1 MRWTCVDSGSAP
13 GTTTTLIWGL
23 GKPSPGEFGRCEK
36 RFLSSQTTHKP
47 RRPARTPETR
57 SPAPLRGEK
66 YAGGGKS
73 APGSPLTP
81 PSTPALAHDAR
92 PPESSCPEGWRRCT
106 ARRGAPLHGVAP
118 RPAPCPPSFGAAKT
132 LSPRLWSLQR
142 ANESGAGFGAPGPS
156 ERGHRGACPQRAPAP
171 RPVSWVAA
179 RGERQPWLDHG
190 VCGQGAGPGGGGGG
204 ELTAGWSL
212 RLRAHWELRQPA
224 RALRR
229 TADAAEGERD
239 PRGAV
244 LNVRGQRPVLWKT
257 RGRCPNLGESGGNA
271 QISWTREKHCP
282 RPSGHAAGP
291 SVLGEQRESSQIRGA
306 EAWEEL
312 RRRPRKAW
320 NRCPLCTGLEEVR
333 RAAGGPGAIAQIS
346 ASTRQSSDLRAER
359 MCVPK

>member
-1 MRWTCVDSGSAP
+1 MLAAGSPHPARPSLRHQPLRSPTTRAP
-13 GTTTTLIWGL
+13 RSLLAQRAGGAAPPEGVHLSTA
-23 GKPSPGEFGRCEK
+23 SPPAQRPAHPALEP
-36 RFLSSQTTHKP
+36 P
-47 RRPARTPETR
+47 RRFPHGCGLCKEQTKAARVSGRRVPA
-57 SPAPLRGEK
+57 
-66 YAGGGKS
+66 S
-73 APGSPLTP
+73 AATEE
-81 PSTPALAHDAR
+81 HAR
-92 PPESSCPEGWRRCT
+92 NG
-106 ARRGAPLHGVAP
+106 LP
-118 RPAPCPPSFGAAKT
+118 RPA
-132 LSPRLWSLQR
+132 
-142 ANESGAGFGAPGPS
+142 
-156 ERGHRGACPQRAPAP
+156 
-171 RPVSWVAA
+171 PVSWVAA

-239 PRGAV
+239 PGGAV